1 MMVTDSLGVTQ
12 TLAGVSLGQFVMFIL
27 SISSKMGT
35 RSVVAGRIGVTPLS
49 FLLLCNLHIYIIV
62 QSVLVLILVT
72 DQQIMPSS

>member
-1 MMVTDSLGVTQ
+1 MVTDSLGVTQ
-12 TLAGVSLGQFVMFIL
+12 TLAGVSLGQFIL

-62 QSVLVLILVT
+62 QSVLVLILVA